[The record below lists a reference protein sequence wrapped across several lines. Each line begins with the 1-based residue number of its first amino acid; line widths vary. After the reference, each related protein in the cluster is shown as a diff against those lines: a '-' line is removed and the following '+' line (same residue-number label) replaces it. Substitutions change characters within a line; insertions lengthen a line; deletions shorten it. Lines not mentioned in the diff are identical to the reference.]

1 MKYLVVKGWCGFGDR
16 LESLQMCVAFAQHFK
31 LPIYVDWKDS
41 TWSHGSESFYTY
53 FKLLMPSFSLDQI
66 PADATYYPEY
76 WKGKI
81 HEPFTQDLF
90 NRQKELKLDLG
101 FLQKKEFPA
110 DVIVVSSI
118 GKRTVFDYI
127 SFFVNVFRVTDSR
140 ILNIVKD
147 RQSKFPLYKSLG
159 FHIRGTD
166 RTKSQAHRERS
177 IQLIAVNAV
186 MYGGFSGMP
195 MITVSDDKESL
206 TIWKRFFPNTTIF
219 SQVSL
224 ETTSNKGNHHLNKEE
239 LQISK
244 DEMNVDMLI
253 DFFTLAS
260 CQRVLTTFRDS
271 RFARQAQRLAPHI
284 KTILRNE

>member
-1 MKYLVVKGWCGFGDR
+1 MKYLVVKGWMGFGDR
-16 LESLQMCVAFAQHFK
+16 LETLQMCVAFAQHFK
-31 LPIYVDWKDS
+31 LPIYVDWSDS

-53 FKLLMPSFSLDQI
+53 FKLLMPTFSLDQI
-66 PADATYYPEY
+66 PSNATYYPEY

-81 HEPFTQDLF
+81 HAPFTEDLF
-90 NRQKELKLDLG
+90 NRQNELKLDLG
-101 FLQKKEFPA
+101 LLEKKEFPA
-110 DVIVVSSI
+110 DVVVVSSI
-118 GKRTVFDYI
+118 GKRTLFNNI
-127 SFFVNVFRVTDSR
+127 SFFANVFRVVDHR
-140 ILNIVKD
+140 IKSTVFE
-147 RQSKFPLYKSLG
+147 RQTKFPLQKSLG

-206 TIWKRFFPNTTIF
+206 TIWKRFFPYTTIF

-224 ETTSNKGNHHLNKEE
+224 ENTSNKGNHHVKRED

-244 DEMNVDMLI
+244 DLLNIDMLV

-260 CQRVLTTFRDS
+260 CQRVLSTFRDS

-284 KTILRNE
+284 NIILGNE

>member
-1 MKYLVVKGWCGFGDR
+1 MKFLVVKGWCGFGDR
-16 LESLQMCVAFAQHFK
+16 LETLQMCVAFAQHFK

-90 NRQKELKLDLG
+90 NRNNELKLDLG

-118 GKRTVFDYI
+118 GKRTVFNDI
-127 SFFVNVFRVTDSR
+127 SFFANVFRVTDSR

-147 RQSKFPLYKSLG
+147 RQSKFPLQKSLG

-166 RTKSQAHRERS
+166 RTKGQAHRERS

-224 ETTSNKGNHHLNKEE
+224 ATTSNKGNHHLNKEE

-260 CQRVLTTFRDS
+260 CQRVLSTFRDS
-271 RFARQAQRLAPHI
+271 RFARQAERIARYI
-284 KTILRNE
+284 KIILRNE

>member
-1 MKYLVVKGWCGFGDR
+1 MKYLVVKGWMGFGDR
-16 LESLQMCVAFAQHFK
+16 LETLQMCVAYAQYFK

-41 TWSHGSESFYTY
+41 TWSHGYESFYTY
-53 FKLLMPSFSLDQI
+53 FKLSMPTFSLDQI
-66 PADATYYPEY
+66 PSNATYYPEY

-81 HEPFTQDLF
+81 HEPFTEELYS
-90 NRQKELKLDLG
+90 RQNELKLDLG
-101 FLQKKEFPA
+101 ILQKQDFPA
-110 DVIVVSSI
+110 DVVVVSSI
-118 GKRTVFDYI
+118 GKRCVFNDV
-127 SFFVNVFRVTDSR
+127 SFFTNIFRVIDPR
-140 ILNIVKD
+140 IKSVVFE
-147 RQSKFPLYKSLG
+147 RQTNFPLNKSLG
-159 FHIRGTD
+159 LHIRGTD

-177 IQLIAVNAV
+177 VQLMAVNSV
-186 MYGGFSGMP
+186 MHGGFNGIN

-219 SQVSL
+219 SKVSVDN
-224 ETTSNKGNHHLNKEE
+224 TSNKGNHHIKKED

-244 DEMNVDMLI
+244 DELNVDMLV

-260 CQRVLTTFRDS
+260 CERVLSTFRDS